1 VPIKSKV
8 KCKKKKKW
16 TSGWFS
22 VAGLT
27 VKEIKSVERNKEE
40 SQRAGLK
47 LVRDTEIIVST
58 L

>member
-1 VPIKSKV
+1 
-8 KCKKKKKW
+8 
-16 TSGWFS
+16 